1 VGLVFVVAFGIA
13 VLQTVLVQGQMHL
26 DDLRQQISDTQAEAQ
41 QLRLDAAELESP
53 TNVVQQAEAMG
64 MVAAPEGVT
73 VIPTVTGD
81 EAVTD
86 PSAPVPAPPVTTPP
100 ADVTVAAPPTGEPVG
115 EGETAAPLA
124 PETTTPTP

>member
-1 VGLVFVVAFGIA
+1 VGLVFVVAFAIA

-26 DDLRQQISDTQAEAQ
+26 DELQQQISDTQAEAQ
-41 QLRLDAAELESP
+41 RLRMEAAALDSP
-53 TNVVQQAEAMG
+53 TNIVQQAEAMG

-81 EAVTD
+81 EPVTD

-100 ADVTVAAPPTGEPVG
+100 AEVTVAAPPAGEPVG
-115 EGETAAPLA
+115 EDETAAPLA
-124 PETTTPTP
+124 PETTAPTP